1 MFAVKVSTDGTIERL
16 DFDTSDT
23 LKFLQTQVDGLIE
36 HIGLPF
42 VNLDAWGND
51 EAAIV
56 AEPEWNVVA
65 TGALL
70 SLGWP
75 ARFYGPLVFT
85 GGADDAGNT
94 LGLPEE
100 QADDLEGFLEQTAA
114 EIQYRPDMTEAES
127 VAALGRLGWKV

>member
-1 MFAVKVSTDGTIERL
+1 MNMYAIKVGTDDTIERL

-23 LKFLQTQVDGLIE
+23 LKVLQTAVGGYIE

-56 AEPEWNVVA
+56 AEPEVNDIGSVA
-65 TGALL
+65 LNQLA
-70 SLGWP
+70 GWP
-75 ARFYGPLVFT
+75 TEFYGTLVFT
-85 GGADDAGNT
+85 GGADDEGNT

-100 QADDLEGFLEQTAA
+100 QADDLQGYLEQIKASL
-114 EIQYRPDMTEAES
+114 PS
-127 VAALGRLGWKV
+127 